1 MNSTNTQLLAELR
14 SQPFCLDLSD
24 SELAAVA
31 ACGSAVDL
39 ADGEHLLTLGGP
51 CDWFWII
58 VDGEVDVSMHG
69 PPLGMTIIG
78 RLHTG
83 DVAGVS
89 WVAEPF
95 RSEFDLTAVGPG
107 RAVRFDA
114 SDIRRACVDDPE
126 LGNKIYLRMATLL
139 RDRLHATRLQLL
151 DLYGGSRAL

>member
-1 MNSTNTQLLAELR
+1 MTPTDSALITELR
-14 SQPFCLDLSD
+14 SQPFCSELSE
-24 SELAAVA
+24 SELGELAA
-31 ACGSAVDL
+31 GETLVDFV
-39 ADGEHLLTLGGP
+39 DGEHLLILGGP

-114 SDIRRACVDDPE
+114 RDVRRACAADPA